1 LADTLNQA
9 SLRPRIGIFGGSFD
23 PVHCGHLVLMRWAIE
38 TLKLDQLLVIPA
50 QRSWQ
55 KSAPGASP
63 AVRLEMLQLALQTLD
78 QGLGSRIMVD
88 AIELNGPTPS
98 YTVPTLRALRER
110 YGPAAS
116 LVLLM
121 GSDQLHN
128 LSTWHRFQDLLGLAH
143 IAVTQREQLALQD
156 FPPAVEALVRQFGLE
171 VLPDAAQGSIV
182 FFRMPLMPVSS
193 TRLRADLAAGHDVGA
208 LLPPTVAAYIAQHQL
223 YTKGV

>member
-1 LADTLNQA
+1 LAGALNQA
-9 SLRPRIGIFGGSFD
+9 TPRARIGIFGGSFD
-23 PVHCGHLVLMRWAIE
+23 PVHCGHLMLMRWAIE
-38 TLKLDQLLVIPA
+38 TLQLDRLLVIPA

-63 AVRLEMLQLALQTLD
+63 EARLDMLQLALQTFD
-78 QGLGSRIMVD
+78 QELASRIMVD

-98 YTVPTLRALRER
+98 YTVPTLKTLRDR
-110 YGPAAS
+110 HGPATS

-128 LSTWHRFQDLLGLAH
+128 LSTWYRFEDLLGLVH

-156 FPPAVEALVRQFGLE
+156 FPPPVEALVRESGVQM
-171 VLPDAAQGSIV
+171 LPDAAQGSIV

>member
-1 LADTLNQA
+1 M
-9 SLRPRIGIFGGSFD
+9 
-23 PVHCGHLVLMRWAIE
+23 LMRWAIE
-38 TLKLDQLLVIPA
+38 TLKLNQLLVIPA

-63 AVRLEMLQLALQTLD
+63 EARLEMLRLALQTLD
-78 QGLGSRIMVD
+78 QELASRIMVD
-88 AIELNGPTPS
+88 AVELKGRTPS
-98 YTVPTLRALRER
+98 YTVPTLKILRER
-110 YGPAAS
+110 FGPDTS

-128 LSTWHRFQDLLGLAH
+128 LSTWYRFEELLGLAH
-143 IAVTQREQLALQD
+143 IAVTQREQVALQD
-156 FPPAVEALVRQFGLE
+156 FPPAVEALVRGSGVQI
-171 VLPDAAQGSIV
+171 LPDVAQGSIV